1 MNKTITKAF
10 IMILVLSFSIAANI
24 TAFAD
29 EESYSK
35 DNIKNNEWSYMERRE
50 DIQYEH
56 LKSLKILDEN
66 DRHLPESKVT
76 RREVLDILYTI
87 YYDTHTI

>member
-29 EESYSK
+29 EAKVMTVKEIEP
-35 DNIKNNEWSYMERRE
+35 NLTIN
-50 DIQYEH
+50 DIV
-56 LKSLKILDEN
+56 
-66 DRHLPESKVT
+66 KVEINVVIIPI
-76 RREVLDILYTI
+76 RVLYV
-87 YYDTHTI
+87 

>member
-50 DIQYEH
+50 DIQYEIGRAH
-56 LKSLKILDEN
+56 
-66 DRHLPESKVT
+66 V
-76 RREVLDILYTI
+76 
-87 YYDTHTI
+87 